1 MFRSI
6 AILLLLCTSLVVL
19 LSSFGQK
26 KTPQEIAELKNELGR
41 QLFFDKALSQ
51 PNGQSCTVCH
61 APKTA
66 FSDPNHAIVSEG
78 MVDGAFVNRN
88 SQSLAYVS
96 FIPPLEKDALGEYH
110 GGLFWDGRS
119 SSLTHQLS
127 GPFFNV
133 AEMNNSDTTSLVSE
147 VKSAPYYSL
156 YKKLYGRIRSDEDA
170 YDHIC
175 EALATFESS
184 PMFNELSSKYDFY
197 LEGKAMLSEIE
208 MQGLQLFEGKGR
220 CNSCHTTTPDSRSGK
235 VLFSNYGYYNLGIP
249 RNGNN
254 PYYTTFASIN
264 AQGSQAI
271 DLGLGSVVNDVQ
283 QYGKFRVPT
292 LRNVQYTGPYFHN
305 GYYATLK
312 ETVHFIANRDAEEF
326 ESPEVSENVARQI
339 TGSAHLTNNEEDAI
353 VAFLLCLSDGYVAQ

>member
-1 MFRSI
+1 
-6 AILLLLCTSLVVL
+6 VVL

-96 FIPPLEKDALGEYH
+96 FIPPLEKDASGEYH

-119 SSLTHQLS
+119 PSLTHQLS

-133 AEMNNSDTTSLVSE
+133 AEMNNSDTSSLVSE

-175 EALATFESS
+175 EALAAFESS
-184 PMFNELSSKYDFY
+184 PMFNEFSSKYDFY
-197 LEGKAMLSEIE
+197 LEGKAMLSELEI
-208 MQGLQLFEGKGR
+208 QGLQLFEGKGR
-220 CNSCHTTTPDSRSGK
+220 CSSCHLTAPNSASGK

-249 RNGNN
+249 RNTKN
-254 PYYTTFASIN
+254 PFYTTFASIN
-264 AQGSQAI
+264 TKGPEAI
-271 DLGLGSVVNDVQ
+271 DLGLGAIVHDLQHN
-283 QYGKFRVPT
+283 GKFRVPT
-292 LRNVQYTGPYFHN
+292 LRNVQYTSPYFHN
-305 GYYATLK
+305 GYSATLK
-312 ETVHFIANRDAEEF
+312 EAVHLINSRDVETFDA
-326 ESPEVSENVARQI
+326 PEVADNVARQI
-339 TGSAHLTNNEEDAI
+339 TGSMHLTNDEEDAI
-353 VAFLLCLSDGYVAQ
+353 VAFLLCLSDGYVSISHD